1 MFVPPDPNEPGM
13 WLHTSARSV
22 ELALNLVPFAGAA
35 FLWFIGVL
43 RDRLGPLEDR
53 FFATVF
59 LGSGLLFLATLFIA
73 AATVGA
79 LVITFDAAPAEFVDA
94 TAFHLARAAAYNM
107 VNIYMMKMA
116 AVFMISL
123 STVAVLTGIALRSLA
138 LLGYALALVLL
149 FGTSYIDWAIVLFP
163 IWICMLSANI
173 LIDNFRSP
181 RVPDAKR

>member
-1 MFVPPDPNEPGM
+1 MNEDRPMTRANLRTPRAGAVAGLVFSVLLFAVFGLMHMFVPPDPNEPGM

-79 LVITFDAAPAEFVDA
+79 LVITFDAAPPSSSTPRRF
-94 TAFHLARAAAYNM
+94 TSRARQHT
-107 VNIYMMKMA
+107 IWS
-116 AVFMISL
+116 IS
-123 STVAVLTGIALRSLA
+123 T
-138 LLGYALALVLL
+138 
-149 FGTSYIDWAIVLFP
+149 
-163 IWICMLSANI
+163 
-173 LIDNFRSP
+173 
-181 RVPDAKR
+181 